1 MTSDF
6 FSSSLWTHI
15 SSVCYIMI
23 RHKWRFHGIFHTL
36 SSWQHPFIQRSKY
49 TCTALWEDLGKQADI
64 ILHNHLQPPPWPPS
78 CPLPHLPLC
87 FCLLS
92 DSLSHW
98 EKQSLQLAD
107 AIVLLLL
114 LIRLISL
121 FELGA
126 SGPSPVLG
134 ELPPSLLFLTI
145 CSMKCD
151 LDFVKRKFCVFFCA
165 SLRQRTSSSQYL
177 SLRRAAWRRA
187 ERAGIQHYW
196 ALLHN
201 KVVNLSLRN
210 DFTIWIWNNTSGF
223 IYKEDKCC
231 KELCP
236 ATTCNHPRSPACS
249 RLRKIASRRPKL
261 IIRANLLAQGASSV
275 TSPTY

>member
-1 MTSDF
+1 MKTLYTIDIICPDVLSPLDF
-6 FSSSLWTHI
+6 TASSIYCKCHCKECKKAIDAHKAPGTFSKDSEGSWIWFSPWHLFLPFSISLD
-15 SSVCYIMI
+15 
-23 RHKWRFHGIFHTL
+23 
-36 SSWQHPFIQRSKY
+36 
-49 TCTALWEDLGKQADI
+49 TALWEDLGKQADI

-126 SGPSPVLG
+126 SGPSPILG
-134 ELPPSLLFLTI
+134 ELPPSLLFITI

-151 LDFVKRKFCVFFCA
+151 LLSNVSFVFF
-165 SLRQRTSSSQYL
+165 LR
-177 SLRRAAWRRA
+177 
-187 ERAGIQHYW
+187 
-196 ALLHN
+196 
-201 KVVNLSLRN
+201 
-210 DFTIWIWNNTSGF
+210 
-223 IYKEDKCC
+223 
-231 KELCP
+231 
-236 ATTCNHPRSPACS
+236 
-249 RLRKIASRRPKL
+249 
-261 IIRANLLAQGASSV
+261 
-275 TSPTY
+275 